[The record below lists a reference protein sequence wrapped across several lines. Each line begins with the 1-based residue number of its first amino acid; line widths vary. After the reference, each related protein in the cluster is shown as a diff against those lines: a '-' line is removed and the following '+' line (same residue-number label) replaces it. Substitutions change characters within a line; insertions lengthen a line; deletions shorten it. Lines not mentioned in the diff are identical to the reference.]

1 MSLYDS
7 TRFLSLF
14 KSTNRR
20 NRRKGRHRHS
30 HNHDS
35 PGEVLT
41 YTGCYCEEN
50 VWKLFAHDGMK
61 PFLEEG
67 FAVFIS
73 NSGTVRGRSCSVCN
87 TYAHVA
93 LRKSCA
99 IAFTTGLHS

>member
-1 MSLYDS
+1 MILQG
-7 TRFLSLF
+7 
-14 KSTNRR
+14 K
-20 NRRKGRHRHS
+20 
-30 HNHDS
+30 
-35 PGEVLT
+35 VLT

-73 NSGTVRGRSCSVCN
+73 NSGTVRV
-87 TYAHVA
+87 VA
-93 LRKSCA
+93 SATLMLMLRLEKAVA